1 MDNDAYQVAQG
12 VGSLAFFLLLIVVAI
27 QYRRR
32 LRKIRRLTQTNVLL
46 SQQLAAATARMDE
59 MERWQ
64 SRSVAEG
71 RHQDPV
77 LAPALHQYRR

>member
-12 VGSLAFFLLLIVVAI
+12 VGSLVFFLLLIVVAI

-32 LRKIRRLTQTNVLL
+32 LREIRRLTQTNVLL
-46 SQQLAAATARMDE
+46 SQQLAAASARMDE

-64 SRSVAEG
+64 RRSLAED
-71 RHQDPV
+71 RYPEPV
-77 LAPALHQYRR
+77 DVPRTGLHRR